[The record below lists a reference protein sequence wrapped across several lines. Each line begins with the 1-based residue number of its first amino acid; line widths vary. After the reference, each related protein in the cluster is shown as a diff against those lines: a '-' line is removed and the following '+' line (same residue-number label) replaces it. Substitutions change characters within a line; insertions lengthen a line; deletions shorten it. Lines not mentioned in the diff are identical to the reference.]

1 MRDMEPIP
9 QTATELPPV
18 PPSEVV
24 VPEGV
29 RRARA
34 AFLRDFPTLLADRRT
49 RGRYVCYHNDTL
61 VAVTKDYWSMIDE
74 AVARN
79 LPEDASLIFEVT
91 TGRDLLE
98 QAIADEAEL
107 P

>member
-1 MRDMEPIP
+1 MEPAERA
-9 QTATELPPV
+9 ATELPPA
-18 PPSEVV
+18 PPAEVV

-34 AFLRDFPTLLADRRT
+34 AFLRDFPTLLADRKT

-61 VAVTKDYWSMIDE
+61 VAVTKDYWAMIDE
-74 AVARN
+74 VVRRN
-79 LPEDASLIFEVT
+79 IPEDASLIFKVTPGDYETEV
-91 TGRDLLE
+91 
-98 QAIADEAEL
+98 AISNEDEL